1 MFKLALASLWNRRGS
16 VWLTIVAI
24 AVSTL
29 LLLGVERIRVQ
40 TQENF
45 ANTISGTDLIVGART
60 GSTELLLSSVFH
72 IGNLSNTLSWESYL
86 YLQQLP
92 SVEWHIPMAM
102 GDSVQG
108 LPVIATT
115 DALFEHFQYGS
126 KQPLRFARGADFSS
140 HTTPTVAVLGAEA
153 AAELQLNVDDPVTIS
168 HGTGDISFSTHDAHP
183 FTVAGVLART
193 GTPIDRGVFIPLA
206 GQGLVHGEYQPEDEH
221 ADEHAGDHAHDNDS
235 AHDYAHADSQQGES
249 AAPPVYTL
257 SAVLLGLENRAF
269 ALRLQRMINTY
280 DEEALSAIMPGLAL
294 QNFWRTLNLFERAL
308 MTISVLVVIT
318 GLLGMLTTLLASLRE
333 RRREMAVLRSIGAG
347 PVTILGL
354 LVCEAAAVTILGTAL
369 GTGALYAVLVLGADM
384 LQNTLG
390 IQVTASLLTLREIY
404 LLAAII
410 GAAIVLSFYP
420 AWRAYRNALADGL
433 TVKL

>member
-16 VWLTIVAI
+16 VWLTVVAI

-108 LPVIATT
+108 LPVIATS
-115 DALFEHFQYGS
+115 DALFKHFQYGN
-126 KQPLRFARGADFSS
+126 KQPLRFAAGSDFSS
-140 HTTPTVAVLGAEA
+140 HATPTVAVLGAEA
-153 AAELQLNVDDPVTIS
+153 AAELQLSVDEPITIS
-168 HGTGDISFSTHDAHP
+168 HGTGDISFSKHDAHP

-206 GQGLVHGEYQPEDEH
+206 GQGLVHGDYLPEDNRADEHEHTDADDHEH
-221 ADEHAGDHAHDNDS
+221 ADEHQRAS
-235 AHDYAHADSQQGES
+235 TS
-249 AAPPVYTL
+249 PPVYTL

-280 DEEALSAIMPGLAL
+280 DKEALSAIMPGLAL

-333 RRREMAVLRSIGAG
+333 QPARNGGLTIYWRWSGNHSRAAGLRSCSGNCFRYGIRYR
-347 PVTILGL
+347 
-354 LVCEAAAVTILGTAL
+354 
-369 GTGALYAVLVLGADM
+369 GALRSV
-384 LQNTLG
+384 NTR
-390 IQVTASLLTLREIY
+390 S
-404 LLAAII
+404 
-410 GAAIVLSFYP
+410 
-420 AWRAYRNALADGL
+420 
-433 TVKL
+433 